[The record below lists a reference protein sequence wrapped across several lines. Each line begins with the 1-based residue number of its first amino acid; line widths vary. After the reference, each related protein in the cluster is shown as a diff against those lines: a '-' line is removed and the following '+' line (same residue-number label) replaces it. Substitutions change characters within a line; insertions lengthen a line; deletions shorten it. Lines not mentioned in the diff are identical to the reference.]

1 MGKMTFKFVKNDR
14 HLWDI
19 NLDYADKNNDTSLF
33 NSEGNIHPYPAK
45 AVPEM
50 VHDLLYKFKETYDI
64 KNVLDPFVGSGTVA
78 LESKLLGLD
87 FYGSDLNPL
96 AVLLAQTKSL
106 SIKGTPFIKRKL
118 EEFIASISMNGM
130 EQSFFTL
137 VSFYNIE
144 YWFKEENIKQLS
156 YIKNCI
162 KLFLKGL
169 STGYRKAISLIVLTA
184 FSATVRESSLT
195 RNDEFKL
202 YRLSAADME
211 KFNVNSIETFKKRIT
226 ELINMI
232 QDVNSALIGDA
243 KSEVYL
249 HNAKDLSYMGNT
261 KVDLILTSP
270 PYGDSQST
278 VAYGQFSR
286 LSLQWMADLMQEFVD
301 IKTEYNNC
309 DEYLIGGKYS
319 CNTITEDQIN
329 LVLSKSTTLR
339 KLMNEIENLIKN
351 EVMEFEGAI
360 RRLSLFKQANKDN
373 KDIIDFN
380 SIFNDDLLGVLAKER
395 IRLYIYRKIKS
406 NTKLSKKQ
414 LKMLISAETDNFV
427 KDLLNYNSH
436 KYTRRKKIFIKIL
449 PSIFEALNRKIKS
462 LPRRSKEVL
471 YFFVDLYQVV
481 MQSDKV
487 LADKGLQAWILGHRT
502 VLANIEVKLAN
513 ILLEW
518 FESMSYKKI
527 ALIKRNCHFKRLP
540 KHINSTLS
548 RNKEIRTM
556 MEEYILIVQKK

>member
-380 SIFNDDLLGVLAKER
+380 SIFNDDLL
-395 IRLYIYRKIKS
+395 S
-406 NTKLSKKQ
+406 TKL
-414 LKMLISAETDNFV
+414 I
-427 KDLLNYNSH
+427 
-436 KYTRRKKIFIKIL
+436 
-449 PSIFEALNRKIKS
+449 
-462 LPRRSKEVL
+462 
-471 YFFVDLYQVV
+471 
-481 MQSDKV
+481 
-487 LADKGLQAWILGHRT
+487 
-502 VLANIEVKLAN
+502 
-513 ILLEW
+513 
-518 FESMSYKKI
+518 
-527 ALIKRNCHFKRLP
+527 
-540 KHINSTLS
+540 
-548 RNKEIRTM
+548 
-556 MEEYILIVQKK
+556 